1 MKPINYKK
9 YLITIEKRK
18 EDNTHLLG
26 VRFYDWIIIPKPD
39 TAVKWKSISG
49 REFCSNKK
57 KVYCILK
64 RYINE
69 RL

>member
-1 MKPINYKK
+1 MKPITYKK

-18 EDNTHLLG
+18 DNTYLLG

-39 TAVKWKSISG
+39 TKINWKSISG
-49 REFCSNKK
+49 IEFCDNKK
-57 KVYCILK
+57 QVYCILK